1 MSTILNQW
9 LGFNFKKLV
18 KHANYEKRR
27 KLVEYNTEL
36 KYNTE
41 KKKKENIKVT
51 KDDQ

>member
-1 MSTILNQW
+1 MQIM
-9 LGFNFKKLV
+9 K
-18 KHANYEKRR
+18 KRR

-41 KKKKENIKVT
+41 KKKENIKVT